1 MYFRHWPE
9 SNATGEFTFSQCNK
23 LHRIASSVAGKKKKG
38 CGGNMSL
45 SLRADTIFGTVA
57 RGMILA
63 MVLGFVLFYI
73 LPPILARLFVRLGW
87 L

>member
-1 MYFRHWPE
+1 
-9 SNATGEFTFSQCNK
+9 
-23 LHRIASSVAGKKKKG
+23 
-38 CGGNMSL
+38 MSL
-45 SLRADTIFGTVA
+45 SLRADTTFGTVA

-63 MVLGFVLFYI
+63 VVLGFLLFYI

>member
-1 MYFRHWPE
+1 
-9 SNATGEFTFSQCNK
+9 
-23 LHRIASSVAGKKKKG
+23 
-38 CGGNMSL
+38 MSL
-45 SLRADTIFGTVA
+45 SLRADSIFGTVA

-63 MVLGFVLFYI
+63 VVLGFVLFYI